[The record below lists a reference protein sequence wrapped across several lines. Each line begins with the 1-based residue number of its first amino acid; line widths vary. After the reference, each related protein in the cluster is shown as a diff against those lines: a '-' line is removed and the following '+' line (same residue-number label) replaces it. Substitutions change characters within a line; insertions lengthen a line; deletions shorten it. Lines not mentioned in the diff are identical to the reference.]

1 MAMYIKR
8 ICSTYLL
15 YLLLFLYRK
24 SLSRAH
30 EVLNTLKITMQVAQ
44 SELWD
49 RALLDMGLA
58 YSRYSIMVL
67 MKCLWQKYFSP
78 RFFFELGSW
87 GVMYC
92 LLLVPSL
99 L

>member
-1 MAMYIKR
+1 MATYIKR
-8 ICSTYLL
+8 ICNRYLL
-15 YLLLFLYRK
+15 YLLLLLYRK
-24 SLSRAH
+24 SLSRAR
-30 EVLNTLKITMQVAQ
+30 EVLNTLMITMQVAQ

-49 RALLDMGLA
+49 RALLDTGLA

-78 RFFFELGSW
+78 RFFELGSC
-87 GVMYC
+87 GEMYC